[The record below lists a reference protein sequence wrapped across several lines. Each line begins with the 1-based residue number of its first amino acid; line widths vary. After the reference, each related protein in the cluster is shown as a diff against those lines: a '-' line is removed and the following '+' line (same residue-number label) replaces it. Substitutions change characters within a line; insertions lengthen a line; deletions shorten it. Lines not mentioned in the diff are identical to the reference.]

1 MEKIKEHNK
10 SYEKLSW
17 APWELSVLRR
27 ETKVQTIKEQSQEQ
41 VRTPKCE
48 KGRLRER
55 EREKRANGVMNISSK
70 GTQSGVRNAL
80 KSGISAAYFTH
91 TDIVYVFS
99 RKYWVMK

>member
-1 MEKIKEHNK
+1 MKNCLERREK
-10 SYEKLSW
+10 
-17 APWELSVLRR
+17 WELSVLRR

-41 VRTPKCE
+41 VRTAKYE

-55 EREKRANGVMNISSK
+55 DRRANGVMNISSS

-91 TDIVYVFS
+91 TQTDIVYVFS